1 MHVSESERELRQ
13 RFSDLSLPK
22 EAFDHAEHVRLAWTL
37 LAEAPLFEA
46 MLRFR
51 QLLQTFAAHHGVTG
65 LYNETVTCFY
75 LLLIRERMDRLGP
88 DHGWSEFRAAQPDLF
103 SKPKPF
109 LERWYPGETAFTPEA
124 KASFRLPAKSEG
136 TGGWQSGTRASKP
149 GA

>member
-1 MHVSESERELRQ
+1 MRVSGSERELLR

-22 EAFDHAEHVRLAWTL
+22 GAFDHAEHVRLAWTL

-51 QLLQTFAAHHGVTG
+51 RLLRAFAAHHDAAG

-88 DHGWSEFRAAQPDLF
+88 DHGWTEFRAAQPDLF
-103 SKPKPF
+103 GKPKPF
-109 LERWYPGETAFTPEA
+109 LERWYPGNAAFTPEA
-124 KASFRLPAKSEG
+124 KASFRLPQVQG
-136 TGGWQSGTRASKP
+136 PGCGASLRD
-149 GA
+149 